1 MIRYR
6 DGSPEDAALMSRIG
20 AQTFVDT
27 FGHLYA
33 PHDLETFLDVHSE
46 SNWRAELADPE
57 LAVRIAEDAGAAAG
71 FAKIGPK
78 SLPFETGAPT
88 AELRQLY
95 VLAPWHGQGIAHA
108 LMDWALAEARAR
120 GAGQMILSVYVDN
133 HRARRFYER
142 YGFEEVG
149 KYVFMVGDHEDD
161 DRIMRLKL

>member
-1 MIRYR
+1 
-6 DGSPEDAALMSRIG
+6 MSRIG

-33 PHDLETFLDVHSE
+33 PHDLEAFLDVHSE
-46 SNWRAELADPE
+46 ANWREELDNPE
-57 LAVRIAEDAGAAAG
+57 LAVRIAEDGDQAAG

-78 SLPFETGAPT
+78 SLPYETAVPT

-95 VLAPWHGQGIAHA
+95 VLSPWHGQGIAHA
-108 LMDWALAEARAR
+108 LMDWALAEARTR
-120 GAGQMILSVYVDN
+120 GAEQMILSVYVDN

-142 YGFEEVG
+142 YGFAEVG